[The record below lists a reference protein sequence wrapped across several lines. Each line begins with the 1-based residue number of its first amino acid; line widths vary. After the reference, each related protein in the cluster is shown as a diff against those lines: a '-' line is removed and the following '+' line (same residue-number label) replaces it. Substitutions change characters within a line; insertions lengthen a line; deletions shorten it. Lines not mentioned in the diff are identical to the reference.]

1 MSSLIVS
8 NENRVPEAKTLQHAV
23 KLAILED
30 KPIILDYSNPRINFV

>member
-23 KLAILED
+23 KLAIPED
-30 KPIILDYSNPRINFV
+30 NSYLNPRINFV